1 MKRKISFLIKSTIVL
16 LVVGYASNVN
26 AQTIYGSEQKWTG
39 KETKEE
45 VWRKKIDLDMA
56 VPDFNT
62 KKIDQKVMGWKLAKM
77 IDFIQR
83 TYTQGSY
90 NRVWSSIRYEQTED
104 PRIRF
109 ANVDQLEFVSAEK
122 NDSIITLK
130 WKTITKLDKK
140 EKVYNDIVMTFV
152 NGVSDSETV
161 NNLFSDIARYIKP
174 DDEE

>member
-1 MKRKISFLIKSTIVL
+1 M
-16 LVVGYASNVN
+16 
-26 AQTIYGSEQKWTG
+26 
-39 KETKEE
+39 
-45 VWRKKIDLDMA
+45 
-56 VPDFNT
+56 
-62 KKIDQKVMGWKLAKM
+62 
-77 IDFIQR
+77 
-83 TYTQGSY
+83 
-90 NRVWSSIRYEQTED
+90 
-104 PRIRF
+104 
-109 ANVDQLEFVSAEK
+109 SAEK